1 MKFAEVETSRTLD
14 RRGVVNSSHTSTY
27 AVALSDQRQT
37 VVDVVLHVHTRVP
50 LLVPSVTR
58 PTNATLVCDLSDVK
72 SVVILSLYLSVF
84 MFLSHVSTL
93 TRDIDIAN
101 LSVRPSVCP

>member
-37 VVDVVLHVHTRVP
+37 VVDVVLHHTRVP